1 MLRNQRFAAP
11 FFAVFAAGMIALA
24 ALAPSTP
31 VEITSISANGTNL
44 VLNATV
50 PAGMQNVRLEIKPTL
65 NGEWTQQGVL
75 DVQANEGPVA
85 FAISKP
91 DVETAFFRL
100 VATPSATAGVPPA
113 PSTSA
118 QKVTAQSASVV
129 SPELG
134 YVTIPP
140 VASAS
145 ATDGVLYVKAT
156 IDGSDRM
163 LVTREGIFWNHIN
176 WDWPHG
182 AVSVN
187 GVQWKPQQKDYVT
200 TRGNALLIPAT
211 LSPQNATLEKIK
223 GRDVVVLERM
233 GTDALIVYVN
243 DTWLGAGDYEFKI
256 HFHPAAPATQ
266 PAASTAAKLKI
277 TGQFDGSDSFKISAT
292 GATLRHTSMKFPT
305 GLRFN
310 EVPWTPGTNNL
321 VLKNEGTNSF
331 LPSGIDFSTA
341 KITRRKGRD
350 LVTLWAEKDDV
361 LVQFADNPL
370 GSDHYELEISFG
382 Q

>member
-1 MLRNQRFAAP
+1 MTRKQRYATPAL
-11 FFAVFAAGMIALA
+11 AVWMTVMMAVA

-44 VLNATV
+44 VVSATV
-50 PAGMQNVRLEIKPTL
+50 PVGMQNVRLEIKPTL
-65 NGEWTQQGVL
+65 NGEWTQQRMV
-75 DVQANEGPVA
+75 DVPANEGPVA
-85 FAISKP
+85 FSISKP

-100 VATPSATAGVPPA
+100 VATPSAAAGTPPA
-113 PSTSA
+113 PSPSA
-118 QKVTAQSASVV
+118 QKVTTQSASVV

-140 VASAS
+140 VASET
-145 ATDGVLYVKAT
+145 ATDGVLHVKAT

-256 HFHPAAPATQ
+256 HFHPAAPAPQ
-266 PAASTAAKLKI
+266 PAASTPAKLKI
-277 TGQFDGSDSFKISAT
+277 TGQFDGSDSFRISAA

-305 GLRFN
+305 DLRFN
-310 EVPWTPGTNNL
+310 DVTWTPGTNNL

-341 KITRRKGRD
+341 KIARRKGRD
-350 LVTLWAEKDDV
+350 LVTLWAEKNDV
-361 LVQFADNPL
+361 LVQFADNPN
-370 GSDHYELEISFG
+370 GSDRYEIEISFG